1 LYITTESVSN
11 PGNYGSF
18 LVFTAQ
24 NSNYGYNY
32 IYGTFSCTVPVTLAP
47 GTPSSESIS
56 FSTVTCNYPGY
67 YYCSNYPYSPY
78 ISLSSAAYASLPP
91 FRSINGGSNALSAAS
106 VFLSDPVQSHSSTL
120 YLGFTLSNQSPL
132 PTQVVKTWS
141 ISGLK
146 NSVSLSHDSQVECVG
161 FAGFGPYQTSASMRN
176 GDLQINFITSGNP
189 SAPSLVLIDNHDVS
203 DSEAKRYYFKA
214 SSRGRIKITL
224 AWTDP
229 AASMLSSFQLVNDLD
244 LIVVVSSGSTT
255 PSGVYRGNS
264 RLFETIG
271 GRDYLNNNEQVF
283 VDSVDESVEVVV
295 VVQAYIMSPDYGP
308 QSFSLA
314 STGAC

>member
-1 LYITTESVSN
+1 MK
-11 PGNYGSF
+11 
-18 LVFTAQ
+18 
-24 NSNYGYNY
+24 
-32 IYGTFSCTVPVTLAP
+32 
-47 GTPSSESIS
+47 
-56 FSTVTCNYPGY
+56 
-67 YYCSNYPYSPY
+67 
-78 ISLSSAAYASLPP
+78 
-91 FRSINGGSNALSAAS
+91 
-106 VFLSDPVQSHSSTL
+106 D
-120 YLGFTLSNQSPL
+120 
-132 PTQVVKTWS
+132 
-141 ISGLK
+141 
-146 NSVSLSHDSQVECVG
+146 
-161 FAGFGPYQTSASMRN
+161 

-189 SAPSLVLIDNHDVS
+189 SAPSLVLIDNHNVS

-244 LIVVVSSGSTT
+244 LIVVVSSGPTS
-255 PSGVYRGNS
+255 PGGVYRGNS

>member
-1 LYITTESVSN
+1 
-11 PGNYGSF
+11 
-18 LVFTAQ
+18 
-24 NSNYGYNY
+24 
-32 IYGTFSCTVPVTLAP
+32 
-47 GTPSSESIS
+47 
-56 FSTVTCNYPGY
+56 
-67 YYCSNYPYSPY
+67 
-78 ISLSSAAYASLPP
+78 LSSAAYASLPP

-146 NSVSLSHDSQVECVG
+146 NSVSLSRDSQVECVG
-161 FAGFGPYQTSASMRN
+161 FAGFGPYQTSASMKDE
-176 GDLQINFITSGNP
+176 DLQINFITSGNP

-295 VVQAYIMSPDYGP
+295 VVQAYIISPDYGP
-308 QSFSLA
+308 QNFSLA
-314 STGAC
+314 TTGACGDALVCTERAIFGAL